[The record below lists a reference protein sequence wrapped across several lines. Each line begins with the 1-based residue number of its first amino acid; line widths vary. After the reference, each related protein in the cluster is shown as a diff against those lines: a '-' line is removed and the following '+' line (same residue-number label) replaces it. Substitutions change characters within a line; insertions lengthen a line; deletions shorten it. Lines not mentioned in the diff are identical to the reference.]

1 MCGVCIFLTDGLE
14 RQNLLGDL
22 NYQVELPTFY
32 VTCVWL
38 EIPGDPSGLFPSHQ
52 KWEWVLLTHSH
63 SSLCLGYQ
71 SILPHSRNFF
81 LTNLLVPARFFHI
94 AYIKD
99 TQYVVKKSSA
109 TDKDS
114 LVLLNGIGNLNCG
127 VQSIYSWR
135 NPPSQS
141 SAPQVFPPIPS
152 VHTSLSM
159 LCIHLILTGHVKYW
173 IPWFPSQSQHIILP
187 YHILPLLLA
196 FSTVGNNIKV
206 CKASKMKRWGNH
218 SLRGQSHRHLRVGGK
233 VRACHG
239 CANILP
245 PQHCWGESPMQ
256 ARSIHAILAQ
266 GSAKIS
272 VGLKGNVQPLKTQS

>member
-1 MCGVCIFLTDGLE
+1 M
-14 RQNLLGDL
+14 
-22 NYQVELPTFY
+22 
-32 VTCVWL
+32 
-38 EIPGDPSGLFPSHQ
+38 
-52 KWEWVLLTHSH
+52 
-63 SSLCLGYQ
+63 
-71 SILPHSRNFF
+71 
-81 LTNLLVPARFFHI
+81 
-94 AYIKD
+94 
-99 TQYVVKKSSA
+99 KKSTFPELCSTSISTYSFSPHLLIHA
-109 TDKDS
+109 VHSLDTDRPCQ
-114 LVLLNGIGNLNCG
+114 N
-127 VQSIYSWR
+127 
-135 NPPSQS
+135 
-141 SAPQVFPPIPS
+141 
-152 VHTSLSM
+152 
-159 LCIHLILTGHVKYW
+159 W

-256 ARSIHAILAQ
+256 ACSIHAILAQ